1 MNRELETKLKTIADH
16 YGLGI
21 QMKKLAEEC
30 GEYAASSLKTAVYID
45 MKNNGHTAEYCYE
58 KIDKSQDESLKEMA
72 DVLVLTKQIEYLLVK
87 EAPELKETIER
98 LMTEKVNRQLKRI
111 ENEKNYEH

>member
-1 MNRELETKLKTIADH
+1 MNKELETKLKTIADH

-21 QMKKLAEEC
+21 QMTKLAEEC

-45 MKNNGHTAEYCYE
+45 MKSNGHPAEYCYE
-58 KIDKSQDESLKEMA
+58 KIDEAQDSTLKELA
-72 DVLVLTKQIEYLLVK
+72 DVMVVIKQVEYLLEE

-98 LMTEKVNRQLKRI
+98 LMTEKVNRQLTRI
-111 ENEKNYEH
+111 EQEKNHGK